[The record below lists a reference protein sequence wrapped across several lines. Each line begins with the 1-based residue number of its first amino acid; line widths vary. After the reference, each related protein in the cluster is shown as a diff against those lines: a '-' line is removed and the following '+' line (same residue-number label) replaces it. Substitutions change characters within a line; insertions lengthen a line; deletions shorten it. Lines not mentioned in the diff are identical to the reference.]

1 MSDVFDKCRNWKDYR
16 IAKATGL
23 YPYFRSI
30 EASHGAT
37 EVEIEGRRVIMV
49 GSNNYLGLSAD
60 PRVKEA
66 ATKAV
71 EKFGTTCSGSRL
83 LNGTLALHE
92 ELEAKLAKFLNR
104 EAALVISTG
113 FQTNLALSSIFGRH
127 DIVFSDRQNH
137 ASLVDGIR
145 LGFSTER
152 KFRHND
158 MEHLEQ
164 LLSAA
169 DPEAGKIIV
178 TDGVFS
184 MEGDLCNLPRIVELA
199 KKYNARVMTDDAH
212 SMGVLGEKGRGV
224 PEYFGLEAET
234 DLTMGTFSKSFAS
247 LGGVLAGP
255 FEVINYI
262 RHKARS
268 VIFSASMTPASIA
281 AALKALEIIETEP
294 QRRARLLDIAEKM
307 HNGFRAMG
315 FDTGVSVTPVVPV
328 HIGDQVKCFRF
339 WKALHEAGVFANPV
353 IPPAVEAG
361 HALIRTSFMA
371 THTDAQLDR
380 VLDTFEKIGRRME
393 VIPQTRPTT
402 YEPVQIA
409 RPGTGVR
416 ANKASEKWAA
426 ASSGEL
432 ADKGGLTLEQLSRMS
447 SREVAG
453 KIFDAVEQLTWRAAN
468 LQPADL
474 RKLGGASKRLWE
486 KRGELTGILLEKGA
500 HFFMRNGHDQNSSNQ
515 AERN

>member
-1 MSDVFDKCRNWKDYR
+1 MTDVFDKCRSWKDYR

-23 YPYFRSI
+23 YPYFRAI

-66 ATKAV
+66 AIKAV

-83 LNGTLALHE
+83 LNGTLSLHE
-92 ELEAKLAKFLNR
+92 ELESRLAKFLGR
-104 EAALVISTG
+104 EAAIVISTG
-113 FQTNLALSSIFGRH
+113 FQTNLAMASILGRH

-145 LGFSTER
+145 LGFATER

-169 DPEAGKIIV
+169 DPNAGKIIV

-184 MEGDLCNLPRIVELA
+184 MEGDLCNLPKIVELA
-199 KKYNARVMTDDAH
+199 KRYNARVMTDDAH
-212 SMGVLGEKGRGV
+212 SMGVLGTLGRGV
-224 PEYFGLEAET
+224 PEYYDLEAEV

-255 FEVINYI
+255 FDVINYI

-281 AALKALEIIETEP
+281 SALKAVEIIEAEP
-294 QRRARLLDIAEKM
+294 ERRARLLDIAEKM

-361 HALIRTSFMA
+361 HALIRTSYMA

-380 VLDTFEKIGRRME
+380 VLDIFEQIGKKMD
-393 VIPQTRPTT
+393 VIPQTTPSS
-402 YEPVQIA
+402 YEKVQIA
-409 RPGTGVR
+409 RPGTFVR
-416 ANKASEKWAA
+416 SNKASAKWLAG
-426 ASSGEL
+426 SEGQL
-432 ADKGGLTLEQLSRMS
+432 ADKGGLTLEQLRAMS
-447 SREVAG
+447 SREMAG
-453 KIFDAVEQLTWRAAN
+453 KFFDAVEHLTWRAAN
-468 LQPADL
+468 LQPEDL
-474 RKLGGASKRLWE
+474 RKLGGAPAKLWGM
-486 KRGELTGILLEKGA
+486 RGELPGLLLEKGA
-500 HFFMRNGHDQNSSNQ
+500 HFFMRNGHSNGVNGS
-515 AERN
+515 EDRS